1 MKFEMVAEVR
11 ERTGKGVAR
20 QLRRKGKIPAVLYG
34 QGECLL
40 LTLDPAAVT
49 KILKAHAGTTAL
61 IALKIEGASGGP
73 TRTALLRDF
82 QLDPVTGEVLHA
94 DLFEVSM
101 TKPIRVR
108 VPVHIVGG
116 VVAGVKEG
124 GVLHHNLRE
133 LHIECLPT
141 AMPDHIEVD
150 ASPLLI
156 GQGIHVRELPPH
168 AGVKVLDEPDQ
179 MVVSVAAPMSE
190 AKLEALLTSGAVAEE
205 GKEPEVVGKGKEE
218 EGAEA
223 LEKGAETAEAKKG
236 AAPAEAAKGDKGEK
250 AEKTEKKET
259 KEEKK
264 K

>member
-11 ERTGKGVAR
+11 ERVGKGAAR
-20 QLRRKGKIPAVLYG
+20 QLRRKSKIPAVLYG
-34 QGECLL
+34 QGECFLL
-40 LTLDPAAVT
+40 AIDPAAVT
-49 KILKAHAGTTAL
+49 KILQAHAGTTAL
-61 IALKIEGASGGP
+61 IALRIGSASGTP

-82 QLDPVTGEVLHA
+82 QVDPVTGEVLHV

-108 VPVHIVGG
+108 VPVSIVGG
-116 VVAGVKEG
+116 GAAGVKEG

-133 LHIECLPT
+133 LRIECLP
-141 AMPDHIEVD
+141 ANIPDHIEVD
-150 ASPLLI
+150 ASHLLI
-156 GQGIHVRELPPH
+156 GQGIHVRELPAQ

-190 AKLEALLTSGAVAEE
+190 ARLEALLTSGAVAEE
-205 GKEPEVVGKGKEE
+205 GKEPEVVGKGKVEE
-218 EGAEA
+218 EVAA
-223 LEKGAETAEAKKG
+223 AAPEKAGEPAEAKKG
-236 AAPAEAAKGDKGEK
+236 AVPAETKPEK
-250 AEKTEKKET
+250 AEKGEKREA